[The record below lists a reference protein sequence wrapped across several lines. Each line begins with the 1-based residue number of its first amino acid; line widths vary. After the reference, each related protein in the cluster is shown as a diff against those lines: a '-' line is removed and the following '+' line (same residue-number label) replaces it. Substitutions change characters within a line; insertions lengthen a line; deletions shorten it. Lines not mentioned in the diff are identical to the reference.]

1 MREHRISI
9 LVATDVAA
17 RGIDIPELTHVINYC
32 IPEDP
37 ETYIHRVGRT
47 GRAGKEGLA
56 VTFITPR
63 EFRKLAFIK
72 RIAKSEIEKR
82 RIPSVEEIIA
92 VKKKTLLDDLLKMV
106 GEAEQGHCPDS
117 MFSLAKLLGEGHH
130 TTNII
135 AALLNDKYGRLVDL
149 SRYRNVA
156 DLYDQREQ
164 RPQRPRAERRQRPER
179 RHKSEFAKT
188 AKPDKISERRSKGK
202 RKANTS
208 RFKALGK

>member
-9 LVATDVAA
+9 LAATDVAA

-56 VTFITPR
+56 VTFIIPR

-72 RIAKSEIEKR
+72 RIAKTDIEKR
-82 RIPSVEEIIA
+82 RVPSVEEIIA
-92 VKKKTLLDDLLKMV
+92 VKKKTLLNDLLRMI
-106 GEAEQGHCPDS
+106 GEAEAGHCPDS
-117 MFSLAKLLGEGHH
+117 MFSLAKLLSEGHH

-135 AALLNDKYGRLVDL
+135 AALLNDKYGRLVDI
-149 SRYRNVA
+149 SRYRKVA
-156 DLYDQREQ
+156 DLFDKRDQRPE
-164 RPQRPRAERRQRPER
+164 RARAERRQKTEKRRKSEHSKPER
-179 RHKSEFAKT
+179 
-188 AKPDKISERRSKGK
+188 K

-208 RFKALGK
+208 RFKPR